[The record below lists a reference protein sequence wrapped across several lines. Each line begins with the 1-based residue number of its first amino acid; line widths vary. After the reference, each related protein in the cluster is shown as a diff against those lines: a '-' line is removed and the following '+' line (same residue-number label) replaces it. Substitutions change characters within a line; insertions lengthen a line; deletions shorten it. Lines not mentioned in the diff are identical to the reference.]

1 MININ
6 PLFEA
11 LQYFHRRAEGRL
23 VRIELDRLCTRFP
36 SKTNEFLRLLSPV
49 ADLQDRLDYL
59 VRVGKRELG
68 QLLTPVCSSPT
79 PFACSNSIS
88 ACSASKTIKPTPF
101 ACSNSIMYMMV
112 FPAIRDGIDPENFT
126 EYIYSKTDE
135 DIMVDILSVLESPGT
150 ATVTEEITSDVFY
163 ERLENTGLDEQSRL
177 GVMKLLF
184 KYKSYSE
191 RVSLLVDG
199 FLNAMRREREN
210 VASICSAFSKRYP
223 EGSGVLKKVN
233 DCYGMGLPD
242 DIEMTPYCSIFMYDH
257 IAAFVKQYQD
267 DTGKD
272 SGMVLMGI
280 GYDLVSSVRDI
291 ISSPEELAM
300 LFKAL
305 SEPSRLDIINLLRE
319 SPAYGQELSEKT
331 ALHPTTISHHMARL
345 VAANL
350 VECDLRTAKTY
361 YTLNKE
367 YVIDILD
374 RLRAVFSEC
383 DDSKDEK

>member
-1 MININ
+1 MSSMSGLKT
-6 PLFEA
+6 PA
-11 LQYFHRRAEGRL
+11 LMSRP
-23 VRIELDRLCTRFP
+23 D
-36 SKTNEFLRLLSPV
+36 
-49 ADLQDRLDYL
+49 
-59 VRVGKRELG
+59 
-68 QLLTPVCSSPT
+68 
-79 PFACSNSIS
+79 S
-88 ACSASKTIKPTPF
+88 A
-101 ACSNSIMYMMV
+101 
-112 FPAIRDGIDPENFT
+112 
-126 EYIYSKTDE
+126 
-135 DIMVDILSVLESPGT
+135 
-150 ATVTEEITSDVFY
+150 
-163 ERLENTGLDEQSRL
+163 
-177 GVMKLLF
+177 VMKLLF

-242 DIEMTPYCSIFMYDH
+242 DIEMTSYCSIFMYDH

-319 SPAYGQELSEKT
+319 SP
-331 ALHPTTISHHMARL
+331 R
-345 VAANL
+345 
-350 VECDLRTAKTY
+350 LRTGAFRKDRAAPHHHFPSYGSALLRQTLWNAICAPQKPI
-361 YTLNKE
+361 TLLNKIE
-367 YVIDILD
+367 
-374 RLRAVFSEC
+374 
-383 DDSKDEK
+383 

>member
-79 PFACSNSIS
+79 PFACSNSQDFPFLYLMPL
-88 ACSASKTIKPTPF
+88 PTPF

>member
-59 VRVGKRELG
+59 VRVGKRELS
-68 QLLTPVCSSPT
+68 QLLTPVCSS
-79 PFACSNSIS
+79 
-88 ACSASKTIKPTPF
+88 PTPF

-257 IAAFVKQYQD
+257 IAAFIKQYQD

-291 ISSPEELAM
+291 ISSPRNSQCCSKP
-300 LFKAL
+300 F
-305 SEPSRLDIINLLRE
+305 PSRAVWTLSICSAKAPPTDRSFPKRPRCTPPPFPIIWRALLR
-319 SPAYGQELSEKT
+319 Q
-331 ALHPTTISHHMARL
+331 
-345 VAANL
+345 
-350 VECDLRTAKTY
+350 
-361 YTLNKE
+361 TLWNAICAPQKP
-367 YVIDILD
+367 ITRSTKNI
-374 RLRAVFSEC
+374 
-383 DDSKDEK
+383 

>member
-1 MININ
+1 
-6 PLFEA
+6 
-11 LQYFHRRAEGRL
+11 
-23 VRIELDRLCTRFP
+23 
-36 SKTNEFLRLLSPV
+36 
-49 ADLQDRLDYL
+49 
-59 VRVGKRELG
+59 
-68 QLLTPVCSSPT
+68 
-79 PFACSNSIS
+79 
-88 ACSASKTIKPTPF
+88 
-101 ACSNSIMYMMV
+101 MYMMV

-163 ERLENTGLDEQSRL
+163 ERLENTGLDEQARL

-191 RVSLLVDG
+191 RVSLLIDG

-383 DDSKDEK
+383 GDSKDEK

>member
-1 MININ
+1 
-6 PLFEA
+6 
-11 LQYFHRRAEGRL
+11 
-23 VRIELDRLCTRFP
+23 
-36 SKTNEFLRLLSPV
+36 
-49 ADLQDRLDYL
+49 
-59 VRVGKRELG
+59 
-68 QLLTPVCSSPT
+68 
-79 PFACSNSIS
+79 
-88 ACSASKTIKPTPF
+88 
-101 ACSNSIMYMMV
+101 
-112 FPAIRDGIDPENFT
+112 
-126 EYIYSKTDE
+126 
-135 DIMVDILSVLESPGT
+135 
-150 ATVTEEITSDVFY
+150 
-163 ERLENTGLDEQSRL
+163 
-177 GVMKLLF
+177 
-184 KYKSYSE
+184 
-191 RVSLLVDG
+191 
-199 FLNAMRREREN
+199 
-210 VASICSAFSKRYP
+210 
-223 EGSGVLKKVN
+223 
-233 DCYGMGLPD
+233 MGLPD

-267 DTGKD
+267 DSGKD

-367 YVIDILD
+367 YIIDILD

>member
-59 VRVGKRELG
+59 VRVGKRELS
-68 QLLTPVCSSPT
+68 QLLTPVCSS
-79 PFACSNSIS
+79 
-88 ACSASKTIKPTPF
+88 PTPF

-163 ERLENTGLDEQSRL
+163 ERLENTGLDEQARL

-257 IAAFVKQYQD
+257 IAAFIKQYQD
-267 DTGKD
+267 DTGRTAAWF
-272 SGMVLMGI
+272 SWA
-280 GYDLVSSVRDI
+280 SV
-291 ISSPEELAM
+291 M
-300 LFKAL
+300 TLFQAFATL
-305 SEPSRLDIINLLRE
+305 SLPPRNSQCCSKPFPSRAVWTLSICFAKAPPTDRSFPKRPRCTPPPFPIIWRALLR
-319 SPAYGQELSEKT
+319 Q
-331 ALHPTTISHHMARL
+331 
-345 VAANL
+345 
-350 VECDLRTAKTY
+350 
-361 YTLNKE
+361 TLWNAICAPQKP
-367 YVIDILD
+367 ITRSTKNI
-374 RLRAVFSEC
+374 
-383 DDSKDEK
+383 

>member
-6 PLFEA
+6 PLYEA

-59 VRVGKRELG
+59 VRVGKRELS
-68 QLLTPVCSSPT
+68 QLLTPVCSS
-79 PFACSNSIS
+79 
-88 ACSASKTIKPTPF
+88 PTPF

-112 FPAIRDGIDPENFT
+112 FPAIRDGI
-126 EYIYSKTDE
+126 
-135 DIMVDILSVLESPGT
+135 DILSVLESPGT

-163 ERLENTGLDEQSRL
+163 ERLENTGLDEQARL

-191 RVSLLVDG
+191 RVSLLIDG

-367 YVIDILD
+367 YIIDILD

-383 DDSKDEK
+383 GDSKDEK

>member
-59 VRVGKRELG
+59 VRVGKRELS
-68 QLLTPVCSSPT
+68 QLLTPVCSS
-79 PFACSNSIS
+79 
-88 ACSASKTIKPTPF
+88 PTPF

-163 ERLENTGLDEQSRL
+163 ERLENTGLDEQARL

-272 SGMVLMGI
+272 SGMVLMGSVMT
-280 GYDLVSSVRDI
+280 LFQAFATLSLPPRSSQCC
-291 ISSPEELAM
+291 SKP
-300 LFKAL
+300 F
-305 SEPSRLDIINLLRE
+305 PSRAVWTLSICFAKAPPTDRSFPKRPRCTPPPFPIIWRALLR
-319 SPAYGQELSEKT
+319 Q
-331 ALHPTTISHHMARL
+331 
-345 VAANL
+345 
-350 VECDLRTAKTY
+350 
-361 YTLNKE
+361 TLWNAICAPQKP
-367 YVIDILD
+367 IT
-374 RLRAVFSEC
+374 RST
-383 DDSKDEK
+383 KNM

>member
-1 MININ
+1 
-6 PLFEA
+6 
-11 LQYFHRRAEGRL
+11 
-23 VRIELDRLCTRFP
+23 
-36 SKTNEFLRLLSPV
+36 
-49 ADLQDRLDYL
+49 
-59 VRVGKRELG
+59 
-68 QLLTPVCSSPT
+68 
-79 PFACSNSIS
+79 
-88 ACSASKTIKPTPF
+88 
-101 ACSNSIMYMMV
+101 
-112 FPAIRDGIDPENFT
+112 
-126 EYIYSKTDE
+126 
-135 DIMVDILSVLESPGT
+135 
-150 ATVTEEITSDVFY
+150 
-163 ERLENTGLDEQSRL
+163 
-177 GVMKLLF
+177 
-184 KYKSYSE
+184 
-191 RVSLLVDG
+191 
-199 FLNAMRREREN
+199 
-210 VASICSAFSKRYP
+210 
-223 EGSGVLKKVN
+223 
-233 DCYGMGLPD
+233 MGLPD

-361 YTLNKE
+361 YTLNPLTTAANPFITTKKQSRCGE
-367 YVIDILD
+367 LCFLLF
-374 RLRAVFSEC
+374 LREESRKVAFAKTVCLTAFFCRYKRIRSRC
-383 DDSKDEK
+383 

>member
-59 VRVGKRELG
+59 VRVGKRELS
-68 QLLTPVCSSPT
+68 QLLTPVCSS
-79 PFACSNSIS
+79 
-88 ACSASKTIKPTPF
+88 PTPF

-163 ERLENTGLDEQSRL
+163 ERLENTGLDEQARL

-191 RVSLLVDG
+191 RVSLLIDG

-210 VASICSAFSKRYP
+210 VASICSAFSNAIPKAAASSKR
-223 EGSGVLKKVN
+223 L
-233 DCYGMGLPD
+233 
-242 DIEMTPYCSIFMYDH
+242 T
-257 IAAFVKQYQD
+257 
-267 DTGKD
+267 
-272 SGMVLMGI
+272 
-280 GYDLVSSVRDI
+280 
-291 ISSPEELAM
+291 
-300 LFKAL
+300 
-305 SEPSRLDIINLLRE
+305 
-319 SPAYGQELSEKT
+319 T
-331 ALHPTTISHHMARL
+331 ATEWDFPTIS
-345 VAANL
+345 
-350 VECDLRTAKTY
+350 K
-361 YTLNKE
+361 
-367 YVIDILD
+367 
-374 RLRAVFSEC
+374 
-383 DDSKDEK
+383 

>member
-59 VRVGKRELG
+59 VRVGKRELS
-68 QLLTPVCSSPT
+68 QLLTPVCSS
-79 PFACSNSIS
+79 
-88 ACSASKTIKPTPF
+88 PTPF

-163 ERLENTGLDEQSRL
+163 ERLENTGLDEQARL

-191 RVSLLVDG
+191 RVSLLIDG

-242 DIEMTPYCSIFMYDH
+242 DIEMTSYCSIFMYDH

-280 GYDLVSSVRDI
+280 GYGSRHYLFPRGTRNAVQ
-291 ISSPEELAM
+291 SPFRA
-300 LFKAL
+300 
-305 SEPSRLDIINLLRE
+305 EPFGHYQSASRKPRLRTGAFRKDRAAPHHHFPSYGTPCCGKPCGMRSAHRKNLLHAQQRIYNRY
-319 SPAYGQELSEKT
+319 S
-331 ALHPTTISHHMARL
+331 
-345 VAANL
+345 
-350 VECDLRTAKTY
+350 
-361 YTLNKE
+361 
-367 YVIDILD
+367 
-374 RLRAVFSEC
+374 
-383 DDSKDEK
+383 

>member
-59 VRVGKRELG
+59 VRVGKRELS
-68 QLLTPVCSSPT
+68 QLLTPVCSS
-79 PFACSNSIS
+79 
-88 ACSASKTIKPTPF
+88 PTPF

-163 ERLENTGLDEQSRL
+163 ERLKNTGLDEQARL

-191 RVSLLVDG
+191 RVSLLIDG